1 MIISRLRRRY
11 FFNRLFYIHFI
22 LGLLLGSEKETPEI
36 LSTSLSFSSIEFE
49 VLKNGESNKHYIWI
63 HGDEKTAN
71 MAIKY
76 HLNQYEGTAFLIKNG
91 EREVVYQN
99 TKIDPN
105 RIFSRSGSF
114 RTLTKFKLEWAPGTL
129 KKALDELDQKREQ
142 FLAILFPDS
151 GGVLI
156 AVHNNFRGYNMKSEL
171 ENYTKVSINPK
182 ENPRDFIICTDPDDF
197 DKLSLGHY
205 NVILQDQLPEEDDGS
220 LSWAALR
227 NGVRYVNIE
236 ARLGW
241 LSQQKKMLKFVE
253 ERLN

>member
-1 MIISRLRRRY
+1 ML
-11 FFNRLFYIHFI
+11 NRLFYIHFI
-22 LGLLLGSEKETPEI
+22 MSLLFGSEKEKPEV
-36 LSTSLSFSSIEFE
+36 LTTSVSFSGIEFE
-49 VLKNGESNKHYIWI
+49 VVINGVSNNHYIWL
-63 HGDEKTAN
+63 HGDERTAN
-71 MAIKY
+71 MALRH
-76 HLNQYEGTAFLIKNG
+76 HLNHYDGIAFLIKSD

-156 AVHNNFRGYNMKSEL
+156 AVHNNFRGYNMISEL

-220 LSWAALR
+220 LSWASLR